1 MKKIS
6 ITGGRT
12 MQKNWMTTFCIMC
25 VLILLP
31 SVGCTGSLFK
41 NYGRIVPDG
50 AVTNTFE
57 KYQVNPNYNY
67 YISGSEVYPNAII
80 GLDKAYA
87 LEPDLWKKVEMTQ
100 KKLRELVQYMHDK
113 VSTITFGLSLHGFA
127 MFDDKGKQIG
137 VWYSILEAKTSLKMK
152 DDRTVIIITP
162 DINTYLKYEDGNRL
176 RIR

>member
-1 MKKIS
+1 MFVK
-6 ITGGRT
+6 GERT
-12 MQKNWMTTFCIMC
+12 MQKKWVTTFFIMV
-25 VLILLP
+25 VLVLLP
-31 SVGCTGSLFK
+31 SAGCTGSLFK
-41 NYGRIVPDG
+41 NYGSIVPDR
-50 AVTNTFE
+50 AVTNAFE
-57 KYQVNPNYNY
+57 QYQVNPKYNY

-87 LEPDLWKKVEMTQ
+87 LEPDLWKPVEMTPQ
-100 KKLRELVQYMHDK
+100 KLRELVQYMHDK

-152 DDRTVIIITP
+152 DERTVEIITP
-162 DINTYLKYEDGNRL
+162 DIDTYLKYEDGRRL